1 MQEMDKLHDLYDSLT
16 EARREVG
23 DDPVPFHKF
32 AELVKGQVK
41 KLSTGETRSG
51 VSGGGEGRKGELH
64 GAGDEGRTKD

>member
-1 MQEMDKLHDLYDSLT
+1 MLEMDKLHTLYDSLT

-41 KLSTGETRSG
+41 KLSTGESEVAFR
-51 VSGGGEGRKGELH
+51 VSV
-64 GAGDEGRTKD
+64 KDGKVNFTARAMKTDAE